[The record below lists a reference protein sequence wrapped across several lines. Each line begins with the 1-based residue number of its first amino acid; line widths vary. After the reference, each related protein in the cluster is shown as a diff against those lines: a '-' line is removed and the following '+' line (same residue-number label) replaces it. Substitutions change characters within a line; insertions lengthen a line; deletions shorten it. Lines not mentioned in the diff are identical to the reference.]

1 MFDIEY
7 KGGNT
12 VVISTKKNTLVID
25 PKMSIHKGEK
35 DFVVKNATELAT
47 EDRFLTQSD
56 DFALSL
62 SYPGSYEV
70 GDFSINGFAEKR
82 HIDSDDEQKSVIYNI
97 DVLGAKIGL
106 LGNISPEL
114 SDDQLENLGILDI
127 LILPVGGNGYT
138 LDATSAAKI
147 ARNSDAKVII
157 PVHYAEDGI
166 NYEVPQNSLDIFI
179 KELGADVE
187 KTSKYKVKN
196 ISNFPEKMTIVH
208 IERTK

>member
-12 VVISTKKNTLVID
+12 VVIATKKNTLVID

-82 HIDSDDEQKSVIYNI
+82 HIDSNDEQKSVIYSI

-106 LGNISPEL
+106 LGNIGPEL

-127 LILPVGGNGYT
+127 LILPVGGNGYA

>member
-12 VVISTKKNTLVID
+12 VVIATKKNTLVID

-35 DFVVKNATELAT
+35 DFVVKNDTELAT

-82 HIDSDDEQKSVIYNI
+82 HIDSNDEQKSVIYSI

-106 LGNISPEL
+106 LGNIGPEL

-138 LDATSAAKI
+138 LDATSAVKI

>member
-82 HIDSDDEQKSVIYNI
+82 HIDSNDEQKSVIYSI

-106 LGNISPEL
+106 LGNIGPEL

>member
-1 MFDIEY
+1 
-7 KGGNT
+7 
-12 VVISTKKNTLVID
+12 
-25 PKMSIHKGEK
+25 
-35 DFVVKNATELAT
+35 
-47 EDRFLTQSD
+47 
-56 DFALSL
+56 
-62 SYPGSYEV
+62 
-70 GDFSINGFAEKR
+70 
-82 HIDSDDEQKSVIYNI
+82 
-97 DVLGAKIGL
+97 
-106 LGNISPEL
+106 
-114 SDDQLENLGILDI
+114 
-127 LILPVGGNGYT
+127 

>member
-1 MFDIEY
+1 MKNITPIAILLVLASVVLTSCGKTEEFEPAPIITTEKTITEAVTY
-7 KGGNT
+7 KYSN
-12 VVISTKKNTLVID
+12 L
-25 PKMSIHKGEK
+25 
-35 DFVVKNATELAT
+35 
-47 EDRFLTQSD
+47 
-56 DFALSL
+56 
-62 SYPGSYEV
+62 
-70 GDFSINGFAEKR
+70 
-82 HIDSDDEQKSVIYNI
+82 

-106 LGNISPEL
+106 LGNIGPEL

>member
-82 HIDSDDEQKSVIYNI
+82 HIDSNDEQKSVIYSI

-106 LGNISPEL
+106 LGNIGPEL

-196 ISNFPEKMTIVH
+196 ISNFPEKMTIIH